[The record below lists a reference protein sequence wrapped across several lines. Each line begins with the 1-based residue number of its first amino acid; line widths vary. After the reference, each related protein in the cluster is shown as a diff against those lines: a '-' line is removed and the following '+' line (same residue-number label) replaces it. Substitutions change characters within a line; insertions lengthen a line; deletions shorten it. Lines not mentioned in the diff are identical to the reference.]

1 MTKSF
6 SDSYSNTLAGST
18 MAVVELFNI
27 SAPGMSHFLYTDC
40 NVGLTFHSN
49 YYTPYPI
56 NRGKISY
63 STDLK
68 VDQTDVTL
76 AKNWGTDMAIYK
88 NVLAGATIQISRVNL
103 DNIDDDFVL
112 LFDGDVSD
120 TRVGED
126 VINLRCTT
134 LDFLNF
140 ELPKRELQVACNWQL
155 YGPYCGITVGLF
167 SVITTNGLATTTPD
181 KLSSDQFLV
190 GATQYFR
197 GGFVVGL
204 SGNNNELTRH
214 ITNHQASQIS
224 VLPPF
229 PFDFEIGENVKVLPG
244 CDHSTTDCTDKFNNL
259 DSFGGFP
266 FIANFDQVFPT

>member
-1 MTKSF
+1 MVRSF
-6 SDSYSNTLAGST
+6 SDSYTNTLAGST

-40 NVGLTFHSN
+40 NVGLTFQNN
-49 YYTPYPI
+49 YYIPYPI
-56 NRGKISY
+56 KRGKISY

-68 VDQTDVTL
+68 VDETNITL
-76 AKNWGTDMAIYK
+76 AKNWGIDMAIYK
-88 NVLAGATIQISRVNL
+88 NVLAGATVQITRVNL
-103 DNIDDDFVL
+103 DNLVYDYVL

-120 TRVGED
+120 TRVDEAT
-126 VINLRCTT
+126 INLRCTT

-155 YGPYCGITVGLF
+155 YGSFCSVDIDSF
-167 SVITTNGLATTTPD
+167 SITTTGGLDTTTPD
-181 KLSSDQFLV
+181 KLASSSFLV
-190 GATQYFR
+190 GTTQYLR

-204 SGNNNELTRH
+204 SGNNNELIRH

-229 PFDFEIGENVKVLPG
+229 PFDFETDVNVRVAPG
-244 CDHSTTDCTDKFNNL
+244 CDHSTSDCANIFNNL
-259 DSFGGFP
+259 DNYGGFP
-266 FIANFDQVFPT
+266 FIPNYDQVF

>member
-1 MTKSF
+1 
-6 SDSYSNTLAGST
+6 

-27 SAPGMSHFLYTDC
+27 SAPGMSHFLYTDS
-40 NVGLTFHSN
+40 NVGLTFHDN
-49 YYTPYPI
+49 YYIPYPI

-68 VDQTDVTL
+68 VDETNITL

-88 NVLAGATIQISRVNL
+88 NVLAGATVQITRVSLGDINN
-103 DNIDDDFVL
+103 DYVL

-120 TRVGED
+120 TRVDEATID
-126 VINLRCTT
+126 LRCTT

-155 YGPYCGITVGLF
+155 YGPYCGVDPDDF
-167 SVITTNGLATTTPD
+167 SVTTTGGLDTTTPD
-181 KLSSDQFLV
+181 KLSHSSFLT
-190 GATQYFR
+190 GATQHFR

-204 SGNNNELTRH
+204 SGNNNELIRH
-214 ITNHQASQIS
+214 ITNHQGSQLS

-229 PFDFEIGENVKVLPG
+229 PFDFETDVNVRVVQG
-244 CDHSTTDCTDKFNNL
+244 CDHSTTDCEDIFDNL
-259 DSFGGFP
+259 DNYGGFP
-266 FIANFDQVFPT
+266 FIPNYDQVF

>member
-1 MTKSF
+1 MARSF
-6 SDSYSNTLAGST
+6 SDSYAATLAGST

-27 SAPGMSHFLYTDC
+27 SAPGMSNFLYTDS
-40 NVGLTFHSN
+40 NAGLTFNSN
-49 YYTPYPI
+49 QYMPYPI
-56 NRGKISY
+56 RRGKISY

-68 VDQTDVTL
+68 VDETNITM

-88 NVLAGATIQISRVNL
+88 DTLAGATVQIHRVNL
-103 DNIDDDFVL
+103 DNIDNDFVL

-120 TRVGED
+120 TRVDEAT
-126 VINLRCTT
+126 ITLRCTT

-155 YGPYCGITVGLF
+155 YGPYCGITVGAF
-167 SVITTNGLATTTPD
+167 SVGTTNGLDTTTPD
-181 KLSSDQFLV
+181 KLSSAVFLAGV
-190 GATQYFR
+190 TQYFR

-204 SGNNNELTRH
+204 SGNNNELVRH

-229 PFDFEIGENVKVLPG
+229 PFDFETDVNVRVVPG
-244 CDHSTTDCTDKFNNL
+244 CDHSTTDCTDVFNNL
-259 DSFGGFP
+259 DNYGGFP
-266 FIANFDQVFPT
+266 FIPNYDQVF